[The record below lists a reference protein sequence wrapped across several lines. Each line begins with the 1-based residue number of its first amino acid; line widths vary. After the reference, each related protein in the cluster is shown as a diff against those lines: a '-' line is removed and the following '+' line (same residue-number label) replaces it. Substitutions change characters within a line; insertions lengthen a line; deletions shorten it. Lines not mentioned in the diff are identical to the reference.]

1 MQRTNSFRRPSAGE
15 LDETVPNPGTEER
28 DTLLSRSIPG
38 SGSQTPDLEAGGRSA
53 RNGNGNGNGNGSSLL
68 PSFVRGG
75 SNNTTKKNGKKRRDS
90 NEIFLDPRRA
100 GGGGSGGGGL
110 DGGYRRSEREHQQQ
124 RRLCTLITLL
134 FIPLTLVLLLFTG
147 TLHIRIPFLKDPH
160 NHNPHPPTS
169 GNGDGRQKVPIP
181 ISNNNGTFTLPPPT
195 NKPRNEAFWTQG
207 EKGVVASEDAK
218 CSEMGVQIL
227 ERGGNAVV
235 SLVDLEMA
243 LDNDVYAISG

>member
-15 LDETVPNPGTEER
+15 LDETIPNPGTEER
-28 DTLLSRSIPG
+28 DTLLSRSNPG

-53 RNGNGNGNGNGSSLL
+53 RNGNGNGSSLL

-75 SNNTTKKNGKKRRDS
+75 TTNTAKKNGKKRRDS

-100 GGGGSGGGGL
+100 GGTGGGGL
-110 DGGYRRSEREHQQQ
+110 GGGYRRSEREQQQQ

-235 SLVDLEMA
+235 SLVDREAAILHGI
-243 LDNDVYAISG
+243 YAISS

>member
-15 LDETVPNPGTEER
+15 LDETIPNPGTEER
-28 DTLLSRSIPG
+28 DTLLSRSNPG
-38 SGSQTPDLEAGGRSA
+38 SGSQTPDLEAGGRSS
-53 RNGNGNGNGNGSSLL
+53 RNGNGNGNGSSLL

-75 SNNTTKKNGKKRRDS
+75 SNNTAKKNGKKRRDS

-100 GGGGSGGGGL
+100 GGSGGGGSG
-110 DGGYRRSEREHQQQ
+110 GGYRRSEREHQQQ

-134 FIPLTLVLLLFTG
+134 FIPLTLILLLFTG

-160 NHNPHPPTS
+160 NHNPPTS

-235 SLVDLEMA
+235 SVIDLETA
-243 LDNDVYAISG
+243 YDDDADAIPG